1 MPVEPVT
8 RDELREL
15 RAEFRQEFGSIERD
29 VSELKTG
36 VALLVQWQRTVIERN
51 RSIPTW
57 LFNSLGLAIP
67 ILAAAISWWLAGRF
81 PGLLGGP

>member
-1 MPVEPVT
+1 MASEPVT

-15 RAEFRQEFGSIERD
+15 RSEFRQELGPIERD
-29 VSELKTG
+29 VNELKTG
-36 VALLVQWQRTVIERN
+36 VALLVQWQKNVMDRN
-51 RSIPTW
+51 RSIPGW

-67 ILAAAISWWLAGRF
+67 ILAAAMSWWLAAQF